1 MWTLFL
7 LLLWTSR
14 LQRVVLLVQIVD
26 AGCGCSA
33 FRGVSER
40 TTSGA
45 AYQTTTLAAHLC
57 PLVAVSRLELMALSC
72 WGQGLPGAISS
83 KRGNLRFPLV
93 YWERIDRMGERGRVW
108 KSKDRPTVDSEK
120 GNRRNS
126 KHMNNVG
133 LAYVL
138 KRVLHFDLCERL
150 RTMASFVVF

>member
-26 AGCGCSA
+26 AGCGWPA
-33 FRGVSER
+33 LRGVSER
-40 TTSGA
+40 TTSGPRHWLLTCA
-45 AYQTTTLAAHLC
+45 PLWQCRGWSWWLYPAGVRAY
-57 PLVAVSRLELMALSC
+57 LE
-72 WGQGLPGAISS
+72 
-83 KRGNLRFPLV
+83 R
-93 YWERIDRMGERGRVW
+93 RIA
-108 KSKDRPTVDSEK
+108 EK
-120 GNRRNS
+120 GEFEVSLDLLRKNRLDRWAGKSFQSGRARTDQLWTLRSNGNRGNS

-138 KRVLHFDLCERL
+138 KCVLHFDLCERL